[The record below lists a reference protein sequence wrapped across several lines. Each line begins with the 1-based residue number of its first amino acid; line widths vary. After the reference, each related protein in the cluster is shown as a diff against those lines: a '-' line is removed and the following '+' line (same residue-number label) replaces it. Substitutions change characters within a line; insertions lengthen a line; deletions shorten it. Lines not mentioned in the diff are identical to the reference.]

1 VGSETGLVQI
11 SKVQRLVG
19 VSGGGITEE
28 LERVTPVR
36 IEVLSGG
43 GTIDEDRVTP
53 VRMVVLNGGGTMDVD
68 RVTPVRIEVGTVE
81 DD

>member
-1 VGSETGLVQI
+1 LVQT

-19 VSGGGITEE
+19 V
-28 LERVTPVR
+28 
-36 IEVLSGG
+36 SGG

-53 VRMVVLNGGGTMDVD
+53 VRMEVLNGGGTMDVD